1 MKSALE
7 AYYKKRRAEYAWEY
21 ADFFDPDLKRLF
33 KSDGDASAESAA
45 SFLRRRKDDLLDE
58 ISRWSRE
65 SKFNINRVLRDL
77 IERCDKLGLQVH
89 RPETETVLEV
99 TAYLTTL
106 VVNYLHTGEFK
117 RHR

>member
-1 MKSALE
+1 L
-7 AYYKKRRAEYAWEY
+7 
-21 ADFFDPDLKRLF
+21 
-33 KSDGDASAESAA
+33 AESAGH
-45 SFLRRRKDDLLDE
+45 FLRRQKGDLLSD

-77 IERCDKLGLQVH
+77 IERCDELGLKVH

-117 RHR
+117 RHI